1 MPKRLP
7 NGNIIFIQ
15 RVPDD
20 ATDESLAEYLSH
32 WLLPGITAEQ
42 VDVRFD
48 AQGRQRGAMISVSN
62 DALAPLL
69 TWALSETEPMPGMR
83 GPLVFSPAGRRT

>member
-1 MPKRLP
+1 MKRLP
-7 NGNIIFIQ
+7 NGNLIFIQ

-20 ATDESLAEYLSH
+20 ATDESLAEYLS
-32 WLLPGITAEQ
+32 WMLPGITAEQ

-48 AQGRQRGAMISVSN
+48 ANGRQRGAMISVSN

-83 GPLVFSPAGRRT
+83 GPLVFSPVGRRT